1 MVNVTVVGVGG
12 GGWGPALFIP
22 SISDKSPVAFASAM
36 QRRMLAGREINKL
49 NLRGICSESWMKC
62 ISSNEGLVIPASFYM
77 PNKTYNKLTA
87 F

>member
-1 MVNVTVVGVGG
+1 MVNVTVVGGG
-12 GGWGPALFIP
+12 SPFHPIHFRQE
-22 SISDKSPVAFASAM
+22 PVAFASAM

-62 ISSNEGLVIPASFYM
+62 ISSNERLVIPASFYM